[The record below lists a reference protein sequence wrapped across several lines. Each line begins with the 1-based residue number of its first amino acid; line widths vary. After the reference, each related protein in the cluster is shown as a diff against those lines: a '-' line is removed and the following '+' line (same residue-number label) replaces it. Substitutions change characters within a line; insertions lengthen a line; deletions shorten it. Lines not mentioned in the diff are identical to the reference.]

1 MRPNAS
7 WRAASW
13 RAAKAGAA
21 DPCGHAMSLVLN
33 ENEPIV
39 YRPEEALDRLL
50 RTNKMDVGG
59 NHFISRASSG

>member
-1 MRPNAS
+1 
-7 WRAASW
+7 
-13 RAAKAGAA
+13 
-21 DPCGHAMSLVLN
+21 MSLVLN